1 MSGLKRNNQRRSVM
15 VNDEGRPYLSLEC
28 IRSIYRVQPEK
39 RPTLLIKTNE
49 RRLQQKNHRSKKETE
64 KGEGLRLQIK
74 RENDCVSTTERG
86 GESGRELD
94 QLKHI
99 RNGDINEVGSLRND
113 FFMT

>member
-1 MSGLKRNNQRRSVM
+1 M
-15 VNDEGRPYLSLEC
+15 
-28 IRSIYRVQPEK
+28 
-39 RPTLLIKTNE
+39 
-49 RRLQQKNHRSKKETE
+49 
-64 KGEGLRLQIK
+64 
-74 RENDCVSTTERG
+74 STTERG